1 MGDTSSFSSVG
12 SMFQFSWLK
21 PLMMRFTCTAKAVD
35 QPELCKPLLHANDQL
50 TIRSDTDA
58 ASGLATCEL

>member
-1 MGDTSSFSSVG
+1 
-12 SMFQFSWLK
+12 MFQFSWLK